1 MLGHLFDLNQ
11 IEVFKGPQSSIFGS
25 NAIGGLISLR
35 SNNPSN
41 KSILNAAAKEYGID
55 AKKDMWRLPAMFV
68 GQYAE
73 RDAESTLK
81 LWKRLETELYQ
92 EELWD
97 IFNLETK
104 LFPCLVDMRFK
115 GVRVDLEKAD
125 NIKKSLI
132 HKEKKILAKIK
143 ALTGVDVEIMAA
155 RSIAKAFDKLKL
167 PYDRTEKSKEPSF
180 TKNFLQNHPSLF
192 D

>member
-1 MLGHLFDLNQ
+1 
-11 IEVFKGPQSSIFGS
+11 
-25 NAIGGLISLR
+25 
-35 SNNPSN
+35 
-41 KSILNAAAKEYGID
+41 
-55 AKKDMWRLPAMFV
+55 MFV

-115 GVRVDLEKAD
+115 GVRVDLR
-125 NIKKSLI
+125 KSRLI
-132 HKEKKILAKIK
+132 LKII
-143 ALTGVDVEIMAA
+143 
-155 RSIAKAFDKLKL
+155 
-167 PYDRTEKSKEPSF
+167 
-180 TKNFLQNHPSLF
+180 
-192 D
+192 

>member
-1 MLGHLFDLNQ
+1 
-11 IEVFKGPQSSIFGS
+11 
-25 NAIGGLISLR
+25 
-35 SNNPSN
+35 
-41 KSILNAAAKEYGID
+41 
-55 AKKDMWRLPAMFV
+55 MFV

-92 EELWD
+92 QELWD

-125 NIKKSLI
+125 NIKNSLI

-143 ALTGVDVEIMAA
+143 ALT
-155 RSIAKAFDKLKL
+155 
-167 PYDRTEKSKEPSF
+167 
-180 TKNFLQNHPSLF
+180 
-192 D
+192 

>member
-1 MLGHLFDLNQ
+1 
-11 IEVFKGPQSSIFGS
+11 
-25 NAIGGLISLR
+25 
-35 SNNPSN
+35 
-41 KSILNAAAKEYGID
+41 
-55 AKKDMWRLPAMFV
+55 MWRLPALFV

-92 EELWD
+92 QELWD

-125 NIKKSLI
+125 NIKNSLM
-132 HKEKKILAKIK
+132 HKEKKILHKIK
-143 ALTGVDVEIMAA
+143 HLTGVDVEIMAA

-180 TKNFLQNHPSLF
+180 TKNFLQNHHMNYQNLLQMQER
-192 D
+192 

>member
-1 MLGHLFDLNQ
+1 MIAASLIDENRLSYQLNTLSK
-11 IEVFKGPQSSIFGS
+11 FY
-25 NAIGGLISLR
+25 IGMG
-35 SNNPSN
+35 
-41 KSILNAAAKEYGID
+41 KDESILNAAAKEYGLD
-55 AKKDMWRLPAMFV
+55 AKKDMWRLPALFV

-97 IFNLETK
+97 IFNLETR

-125 NIKKSLI
+125 KL
-132 HKEKKILAKIK
+132 KKILWNEKQK
-143 ALTGVDVEIMAA
+143 SLV
-155 RSIAKAFDKLKL
+155 RSKV
-167 PYDRTEKSKEPSF
+167 
-180 TKNFLQNHPSLF
+180 
-192 D
+192 